1 MYDNNY
7 FTKQLYDKTISY
19 DMTISSQKGLLHKAI
34 IPKNGNLIK
43 QLFSEIKV
51 NSGKVFTELP
61 GKSVI

>member
-19 DMTISSQKGLLHKAI
+19 DMTISSKKGLLHKAI

-43 QLFSEIKV
+43 QLFFEIKV

>member
-19 DMTISSQKGLLHKAI
+19 DMTISSKKGLLHKAI

-61 GKSVI
+61 GKSII